1 MGGGMM
7 VIDDEMPADP
17 IVEKFKEE
25 MGLGKDKEKMSKG
38 QKRARSARAMK
49 RATLRRR
56 APKKLF

>member
-1 MGGGMM
+1 M